1 MRMVSSNDEPVCSRI
16 SSKMKRLSLLA
27 IDCKFICRIKV
38 RYFKALEAIVRYSVL
53 WLENAEIILL
63 TKKLDQGKK

>member
-1 MRMVSSNDEPVCSRI
+1 MRMVSSDDEPVCSRI

-27 IDCKFICRIKV
+27 IDFQFICHIKV

-53 WLENAEIILL
+53 WLENAEIIVLA
-63 TKKLDQGKK
+63 